1 MSKSHSPKTY
11 DVEFKVENVCT
22 TSLKDLIETILKI
35 SENGEITN
43 IAAIVI
49 VKELPKNRA

>member
-49 VKELPKNRA
+49 VKELPKNRT